1 MVFKLLFNSKN
12 KVMEKYL
19 AFVGIDVSKSYL
31 DSYVIVA
38 GNEQH
43 KKFENTNSGIHSL
56 INHAV
61 SLRPSESSQ
70 ILFCLEHTG
79 IYAMPLCS
87 GLSEQKLDYALVPAI
102 EIKRS
107 LGLQRGKNDK
117 ADAKAIA
124 RYGFLHQHEI
134 KLFSLPEKDLLKL
147 KLMLAHRD
155 RLVESKKVF
164 VVAAGETKS
173 FLDKSICREVIVDS
187 RRMVIHINKRIE
199 KIEKL
204 IIEIING
211 NRELKK
217 IYELI
222 TSVPGIG
229 MQIAISLIV
238 ITRGFSCFQ
247 ESRQLAC
254 YAGVAPFE
262 YQSGSSI
269 RGRTKV
275 SHMANKKIKSLL
287 HMGAIVAIRNDKQL
301 KEYYCRKLKEGK
313 NAMCVINAVRNKLIA
328 RIFAVV
334 NRGTP
339 FVQLYHHVS

>member
-1 MVFKLLFNSKN
+1 
-12 KVMEKYL
+12 MEKYL
-19 AFVGIDVSKSYL
+19 VFVGIDVSKSYL
-31 DSYVIVA
+31 DSYVIA
-38 GNEQH
+38 PGEEQH
-43 KKFENTNSGIHSL
+43 KKFENTTSGIRSL
-56 INHAV
+56 INHAG
-61 SLRPSESSQ
+61 SLQSSHTSK

-79 IYAMPLCS
+79 VYAMPLCS

-124 RYGFLHQHEI
+124 KYALLHQHEI
-134 KLFSLPEKDLLKL
+134 KLFSLPEKDLLRL
-147 KLMLAHRD
+147 KLMLTHRD
-155 RLVESKKVF
+155 RLVESRKAF
-164 VVAAGETKS
+164 MVAAAETKS
-173 FLDKSICREVIVDS
+173 FLDKNICKEVIADS
-187 RRMVIHINKRIE
+187 KQMVLHINKRIKKTE
-199 KIEKL
+199 KS
-204 IIEIING
+204 IIEIVNSSQ
-211 NRELKK
+211 ELKK
-217 IYELI
+217 IYDLI

-238 ITRGFSCFQ
+238 TTRCFSCFR

-262 YQSGSSI
+262 YRSGSSI

-301 KEYYCRKLKEGK
+301 KEYYYRKVQQGK

-339 FVQLYHHVS
+339 FVPLNQHVA

>member
-1 MVFKLLFNSKN
+1 
-12 KVMEKYL
+12 MEKYL
-19 AFVGIDVSKSYL
+19 LFVGIDVSKNYL
-31 DSYVIVA
+31 DSYVIA
-38 GNEQH
+38 AEKEQH

-61 SLRPSESSQ
+61 SLQSSPASK

-79 IYAMPLCS
+79 VYAMPLCS
-87 GLSEQKLDYALVPAI
+87 VLSEQKLDYALVPAI

-117 ADAKAIA
+117 ADARAIA
-124 RYGFLHQHEI
+124 KYALLHQHEI

-147 KLMLAHRD
+147 KLMLSHRD
-155 RLVESKKVF
+155 RLVESRKIF
-164 VVAAGETKS
+164 MVAAAETKS
-173 FLDKSICREVIVDS
+173 FLDKNICKEVTADC
-187 RRMVIHINKRIE
+187 RRMVLHINKRIQ
-199 KIEKL
+199 KTEKL
-204 IIEIING
+204 IIQIIDG
-211 NRELKK
+211 SQELKK
-217 IYELI
+217 IYDLI

-229 MQIAISLIV
+229 MQIALSLIV
-238 ITRGFSCFQ
+238 TTRGFSCFQ

-262 YQSGSSI
+262 YRSGSSV

-287 HMGAIVAIRNDKQL
+287 HMGAIAAIRNDKQL
-301 KEYYCRKLKEGK
+301 KEYYYRKLQEGK

-339 FVQLYHHVS
+339 FVRLYQHVA